1 MDGSLAVGARLGS
14 RTSPL
19 PGDPPQT
26 LPDTV
31 RTLRVA
37 GAVDADTLRAQLDR
51 LWSPGDS
58 RGRSPPGVALSLVE
72 TCGRSRDARERD
84 ALRLLEAEASAWPV
98 RAPGAVLRAVLVRLD
113 RTDHL
118 LLLAAPEA
126 RGAAG
131 RLAAVAAEVA
141 RLYPRPVPVG
151 A

>member
-1 MDGSLAVGARLGS
+1 
-14 RTSPL
+14 
-19 PGDPPQT
+19 
-26 LPDTV
+26 
-31 RTLRVA
+31 
-37 GAVDADTLRAQLDR
+37 
-51 LWSPGDS
+51 
-58 RGRSPPGVALSLVE
+58 VALSLVE